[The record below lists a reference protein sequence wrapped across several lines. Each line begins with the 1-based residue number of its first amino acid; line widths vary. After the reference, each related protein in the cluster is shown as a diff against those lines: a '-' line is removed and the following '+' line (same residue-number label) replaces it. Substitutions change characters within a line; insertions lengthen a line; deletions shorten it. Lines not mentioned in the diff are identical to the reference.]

1 MATDNSS
8 GEDNNDI
15 NDNELEALTRT
26 EQELINLAK
35 GIIS

>member
-8 GEDNNDI
+8 GEDNDDI
-15 NDNELEALTRT
+15 NDNELALTRT